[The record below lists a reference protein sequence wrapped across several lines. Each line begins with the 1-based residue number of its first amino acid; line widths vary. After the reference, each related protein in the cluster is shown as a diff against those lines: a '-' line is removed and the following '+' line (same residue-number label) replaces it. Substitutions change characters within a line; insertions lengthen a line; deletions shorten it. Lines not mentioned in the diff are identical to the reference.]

1 MQNGLESYWESGSR
15 SPGLHAFLIGVSS
28 YPFAGGGAHE
38 VPDTYGIGQL
48 TSPATTVAQI
58 AIWLR
63 QNSASLAFPLKT
75 LSVLASPSPHEAA
88 HGTFSKIA
96 PATLANVKAAAMR
109 WQASASNALDG
120 SEQDATLFYF
130 AGHGIQRS
138 RGDSILLLEDF
149 LDPAEPTELARTIDV
164 NNIYNGMANFTRK
177 PALAKTQFYF
187 IDACRSDVPGL
198 RKFERQEPAALFSI
212 DAGGVDDRIAPLF
225 FASVA
230 GSQTYGARGGLT
242 LFGRDLLKCLNGSAG
257 DKLSLPNGMQGW
269 FVTIGSL
276 ADAMGK
282 IVNAFNEPLPLKVRS
297 LSFDKFNPTALDLP
311 IRRLHCV
318 PKVHCT
324 LKIHPVSALQCAS
337 IRFDPP
343 GAASRSLTLTTSP
356 YLCTRDAGIY
366 AIGGSVDPAQKPPY
380 IDPEQEFVLVK
391 PPFFQYS
398 LRFQ

>member
-1 MQNGLESYWESGSR
+1 MQNVLESYWESGSH

-28 YPFAGGGAHE
+28 YPFAGGGERE

-58 AIWLR
+58 AIWLM

-75 LSVLASPSPHEAA
+75 LSVLASPSPDEAA
-88 HGTFSKIA
+88 YGSFSRIA
-96 PATLANVKAAAMR
+96 PATLANVKAAAMK
-109 WQASASNALDG
+109 WQASASDPLNG
-120 SEQDATLFYF
+120 SEKDATLFYF

-164 NNIYNGMANFTRK
+164 DNIYHGMANFTRR
-177 PALAKTQFYF
+177 PALTKTQFYF
-187 IDACRSDVPGL
+187 IDACRSDIPGL

-212 DAGGVDDRIAPLF
+212 DAGGVDDRNAPLY

-230 GSQTYGARGGLT
+230 GSQTYGDRGGLT
-242 LFGRDLLKCLNGSAG
+242 LFGRDLLACLNGSAG
-257 DKLSLPNGMQGW
+257 DKLTLPNGMQGW

-282 IVNAFNEPLPLKVRS
+282 IVKAFNEPLPLKVRS
-297 LSFDKFNPTALDLP
+297 LSFDRFNPAELHLP
-311 IRRLHCV
+311 ICRLHSV
-318 PKVHCT
+318 PKVRCT
-324 LKIHPVSALQCAS
+324 LQIHPISALQCAS

-343 GAASRSLTLTTSP
+343 GAAARPLTLTTTP
-356 YLCTRDAGIY
+356 YLCTRDAGVY
-366 AIGGSVDPAQKPPY
+366 AIGGTVNPAHKPPY

-391 PPFFQYS
+391 PPFFQHS